1 MHKIVRFFRNFVFIP
16 IGIGILIV
24 ILYILNQ
31 KVLAIWLAH
40 IWMVIYF
47 MPIVYELTGSFN
59 LAFCCNPALKCER
72 NSGFRKKVIL
82 NPFWKNLFC
91 GYDIDGNM
99 LWLMLSYQCLF
110 LAYICVFI
118 LLNVMFIITLV
129 AANTISTSWI
139 RLWILEIVAQL
150 VIFAI
155 AMISSYL
162 KDIYLWSKKRKKA
175 KHSNISSDNMIKK
188 DLKILKQK
196 KIIKQKNEIVTFLKQ
211 YGLRV
216 DKHKHFMIY
225 STDAKQIEK
234 VLSKE
239 FPELYV
245 SVLENQKGTRLLT
258 IYNTKK
264 EYLLIQIEISN
275 V

>member
-1 MHKIVRFFRNFVFIP
+1 
-16 IGIGILIV
+16 
-24 ILYILNQ
+24 
-31 KVLAIWLAH
+31 
-40 IWMVIYF
+40 
-47 MPIVYELTGSFN
+47 MPN
-59 LAFCCNPALKCER
+59 LCFE
-72 NSGFRKKVIL
+72 
-82 NPFWKNLFC
+82 
-91 GYDIDGNM
+91 YD
-99 LWLMLSYQCLF
+99 
-110 LAYICVFI
+110 
-118 LLNVMFIITLV
+118 MFIITLV

-139 RLWILEIVAQL
+139 RLWILEMFAQL

-162 KDIYLWSKKRKKA
+162 KDIYLWSNKRKKT

-188 DLKILKQK
+188 DLKILKQ

-216 DKHKHFMIY
+216 DKHKHIMIC